1 MGFYLELMETSN
13 RAYQL
18 GSCIVNPLENKLIC
32 NGSEQLLQPKF
43 IELLACLVARYPEP
57 ITREELINH
66 VWEGNFYVGEKAL
79 TNAIWHLR
87 KAFKELDP
95 EQTYIETLRKTGY
108 RVLLKPE
115 PIDTA
120 DKENPIGFSVT
131 GAQIRQLFVALCVI
145 SLVVMYWLFSSP
157 AKQTNTSFVLP
168 LNSIESVTAS
178 PGREIY
184 PSISNDQH
192 YLVYSW
198 RQLGKQNNLYLRD
211 LHFPEHPAKQLT
223 DSPFTEGRSV
233 FSPDANTL
241 YYYRTASDVCEIVKL
256 SLINATS
263 VVLGQC
269 SNNYAPDLD
278 ISSDGKTL
286 AYIADHT
293 SESGDYVTRIKLLDL
308 QAKQTKETVIP
319 CNDDCGTVYESVSF
333 SPDAQRVVVTR
344 NVKNNQ
350 KALFLIDV
358 KTGQSQ
364 RLTHDFVDIHGVD
377 WHPSKEQLAFSAVEG
392 GKRYGYFYDINNQT
406 LINTQIAGMS
416 SPNYSSDGSVYYHQ
430 WDLDKVITRL
440 KIDEQ
445 VANSPFSMLST
456 NFSSLF
462 PEYNQQQNK
471 LLYVSNESGSSQ
483 LWIVNP
489 DSSSR
494 KQLTD
499 FAHNTGEIRD
509 PTWSA
514 DGRYILFSLY
524 DNGSTRLYFYDFK
537 VEQSQQIKLPFSHA
551 VKPKFSADSQH
562 ILVSDGDY
570 LYRYDLTGKS
580 LGKAIEV
587 PAQYGVETQT
597 GDFLFTNSR
606 HAIWIKH
613 HDTGVEEM
621 LVNDIKL
628 ARSYAWLLV
637 AKNAYHEG
645 RIYYYKER
653 LGDYRISYYDL
664 ASKQHHDLIALPERA
679 YSRSSGLTYIP
690 NERWLVYTAYL
701 SPEIEIKRLPAAY
714 LPK

>member
-1 MGFYLELMETSN
+1 METSN
-13 RAYQL
+13 RVYQL

-57 ITREELINH
+57 ITREELINN

-115 PIDTA
+115 LIDTS
-120 DKENPIGFSVT
+120 DKENPVGFSIT
-131 GAQIRQLFVALCVI
+131 AAQFRQLFVALCVI

-157 AKQTNTSFVLP
+157 AKQSNSSFVLP

-184 PSISNDQH
+184 PSISDDQH

-198 RQLGKQNNLYLRD
+198 RQLGKPNNLYLRD

-241 YYYRTASDVCEIVKL
+241 YYYRMASDVCEIVKL
-256 SLINATS
+256 SLVNATS
-263 VVLGQC
+263 VVLGEC

-286 AYIADHT
+286 
-293 SESGDYVTRIKLLDL
+293 KLLDL
-308 QAKQTKETVIP
+308 QAKHRKETVIP
-319 CNDDCGTVYESVSF
+319 CNDDCETVYESVSF

-392 GKRYGYFYDINNQT
+392 GKRYGYFFDIKNQT

-499 FAHNTGEIRD
+499 FAHNTGEVRD

-524 DNGSTRLYFYDFK
+524 DNGSTRLYIYDFK
-537 VEQSQQIKLPFSHA
+537 VEQSQQIKLPFSH
-551 VKPKFSADSQH
+551 VIKPKFSADSQH

-580 LGKAIEV
+580 LGKAVEV
-587 PAQYGVETQT
+587 PAQYGVETQS
-597 GDFLFTNSR
+597 GDILFTNSR

-621 LVNDIKL
+621 LVNDVKL

>member
-1 MGFYLELMETSN
+1 
-13 RAYQL
+13 
-18 GSCIVNPLENKLIC
+18 
-32 NGSEQLLQPKF
+32 
-43 IELLACLVARYPEP
+43 
-57 ITREELINH
+57 
-66 VWEGNFYVGEKAL
+66 
-79 TNAIWHLR
+79 
-87 KAFKELDP
+87 
-95 EQTYIETLRKTGY
+95 
-108 RVLLKPE
+108 
-115 PIDTA
+115 
-120 DKENPIGFSVT
+120 
-131 GAQIRQLFVALCVI
+131 
-145 SLVVMYWLFSSP
+145 
-157 AKQTNTSFVLP
+157 
-168 LNSIESVTAS
+168 
-178 PGREIY
+178 
-184 PSISNDQH
+184 
-192 YLVYSW
+192 
-198 RQLGKQNNLYLRD
+198 
-211 LHFPEHPAKQLT
+211 
-223 DSPFTEGRSV
+223 
-233 FSPDANTL
+233 
-241 YYYRTASDVCEIVKL
+241 
-256 SLINATS
+256 
-263 VVLGQC
+263 
-269 SNNYAPDLD
+269 
-278 ISSDGKTL
+278 
-286 AYIADHT
+286 
-293 SESGDYVTRIKLLDL
+293 
-308 QAKQTKETVIP
+308 
-319 CNDDCGTVYESVSF
+319 
-333 SPDAQRVVVTR
+333 PDAQRVVVTR

-392 GKRYGYFYDINNQT
+392 GKRYGYFFDLKNKT

-499 FAHNTGEIRD
+499 FAHNTGEVRD

-524 DNGSTRLYFYDFK
+524 DNGSTRLYIYDFK

-551 VKPKFSADSQH
+551 IKPKFSADSQH

-580 LGKAIEV
+580 LGKAVEV
-587 PAQYGVETQT
+587 PAQYGVETQS
-597 GDFLFTNSR
+597 GDILFTNSR

-621 LVNDIKL
+621 LVNDVKL